1 MTSSLRHFIVCQISE
16 KVLNISLNTDIQPF
30 VLNDLQPR
38 SHYNSLLFLRKEGF
52 FAEDTVKID
61 ERLEIM
67 REKVKTFKGYT
78 SASQASDEDSD

>member
-1 MTSSLRHFIVCQISE
+1 M
-16 KVLNISLNTDIQPF
+16 
-30 VLNDLQPR
+30 QPR

-52 FAEDTVKID
+52 FAEDAVKID

>member
-1 MTSSLRHFIVCQISE
+1 MLLLTRFARSAAINICE
-16 KVLNISLNTDIQPF
+16 KCTLTNAIQLETFHRLPNIL
-30 VLNDLQPR
+30 
-38 SHYNSLLFLRKEGF
+38 YNSLLFLRKEGF
-52 FAEDTVKID
+52 FAEDAVKID